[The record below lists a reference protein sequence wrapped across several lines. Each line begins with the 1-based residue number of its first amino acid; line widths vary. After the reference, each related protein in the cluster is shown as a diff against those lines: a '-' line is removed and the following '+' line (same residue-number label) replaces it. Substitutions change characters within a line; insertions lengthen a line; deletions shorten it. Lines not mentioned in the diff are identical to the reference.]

1 MQMISQKMLLGCCG
15 ELSRMLGETHGV
27 MPFSGVAPRMCPAA
41 TELAACCEQEPDLL
55 PARRLEAHVAR
66 LRVSVG
72 GNACVFVRHTA
83 LTSYGWLGDAR
94 THQHSSCSDGS
105 AGWAAWP
112 REAEKVRMHPGHL
125 CHRSAHI

>member
-1 MQMISQKMLLGCCG
+1 MQMTPQKMLLGCCG

-27 MPFSGVAPRMCPAA
+27 MPLSGVAPRMCPAA
-41 TELAACCEQEPDLL
+41 TELAACCEQEPDLW
-55 PARRLEAHVAR
+55 PARRSEAHVAR

-94 THQHSSCSDGS
+94 THQHSYCSNGS
-105 AGWAAWP
+105 ADWAAWP
-112 REAEKVRMHPGHL
+112 RGPEKVRMHPGLL